1 MINTTLTCDICK
13 RPIPNNIDDEIAEYA
28 LSFPGCTLPGVITA
42 GAALTAMHFVLLKIV
57 RQEEGYITADF
68 LRSFRQNF
76 RQATAVWSLFL
87 LFAAL
92 LVLDFFLTGG
102 SDGTGRSFLIFV
114 RYMLAGAGIFAA
126 LVFLY
131 VFPLLARFEN
141 TVAGTIRNAAR
152 LAISSPPRT
161 LVMAL
166 VTLSFPAAA
175 RIIPAF
181 LPVEMLFGLTGPGFL
196 CALMYSPV
204 FLKIEEKIK
213 SQSG

>member
-1 MINTTLTCDICK
+1 
-13 RPIPNNIDDEIAEYA
+13 
-28 LSFPGCTLPGVITA
+28 
-42 GAALTAMHFVLLKIV
+42 
-57 RQEEGYITADF
+57 
-68 LRSFRQNF
+68 
-76 RQATAVWSLFL
+76 
-87 LFAAL
+87 
-92 LVLDFFLTGG
+92 
-102 SDGTGRSFLIFV
+102 
-114 RYMLAGAGIFAA
+114 MLAGAGIFAA

>member
-1 MINTTLTCDICK
+1 MGTLSI
-13 RPIPNNIDDEIAEYA
+13 IADLA
-28 LSFPGCTLPGVITA
+28 ILNLITLLCCVPVITA
-42 GAALTAMHFVLLKIV
+42 GAAMTAMHYVLLKIV

-68 LRSFRQNF
+68 LHSFRQNF
-76 RQATAVWSLFL
+76 RQATAAWCLFL

-92 LVLDFFLTGG
+92 LALDLLLA
-102 SDGTGRSFLIFV
+102 DGADSIGQGFPLFV

>member
-1 MINTTLTCDICK
+1 MSIFDPEGPLMGTLAI
-13 RPIPNNIDDEIAEYA
+13 IADLA
-28 LSFPGCTLPGVITA
+28 ILNLITLLCCVPVITA
-42 GAALTAMHFVLLKIV
+42 GAAMTAMHYVLLKSV

>member
-1 MINTTLTCDICK
+1 MSIFDPEGPLMGTLAI
-13 RPIPNNIDDEIAEYA
+13 IADLA
-28 LSFPGCTLPGVITA
+28 ILNLITLLCCVPVITA
-42 GAALTAMHFVLLKIV
+42 GAAMTAMHYVLLKIV

-131 VFPLLARFEN
+131 VFPLLARLEN

>member
-1 MINTTLTCDICK
+1 MSIFDPEGPLMGTLAI
-13 RPIPNNIDDEIAEYA
+13 IADLA
-28 LSFPGCTLPGVITA
+28 ILNLITLLCCVPVITA
-42 GAALTAMHFVLLKIV
+42 GAAMTAMHYVLLKIV

-102 SDGTGRSFLIFV
+102 SDGNGRSFLIFV

>member
-1 MINTTLTCDICK
+1 MSIFDPEGPLMGTLAI
-13 RPIPNNIDDEIAEYA
+13 IADLA
-28 LSFPGCTLPGVITA
+28 ILNLITLLCCVPVITA
-42 GAALTAMHFVLLKIV
+42 GAAMTAMHYVLLKIV

-131 VFPLLARFEN
+131 VFPLLARLEN

-152 LAISSPPRT
+152 LTISSPPRT

>member
-1 MINTTLTCDICK
+1 MSIFDPEGPLMGTLAI
-13 RPIPNNIDDEIAEYA
+13 IADLA
-28 LSFPGCTLPGVITA
+28 ILNLITLLCCVPVITA
-42 GAALTAMHFVLLKIV
+42 GAAMTAMHYVLLKIV

-102 SDGTGRSFLIFV
+102 SDGTCRSFLIFV

>member
-1 MINTTLTCDICK
+1 MSIFDPEGPLMGTLAI
-13 RPIPNNIDDEIAEYA
+13 IADLA
-28 LSFPGCTLPGVITA
+28 ILNLITLLCCVPVITA
-42 GAALTAMHFVLLKIV
+42 GAAMTAMHYVLLKIV

-126 LVFLY
+126 
-131 VFPLLARFEN
+131 
-141 TVAGTIRNAAR
+141 
-152 LAISSPPRT
+152 PPC
-161 LVMAL
+161 
-166 VTLSFPAAA
+166 
-175 RIIPAF
+175 AF
-181 LPVEMLFGLTGPGFL
+181 
-196 CALMYSPV
+196 
-204 FLKIEEKIK
+204 
-213 SQSG
+213 

>member
-1 MINTTLTCDICK
+1 MSIFDPEGPLMGTLAI
-13 RPIPNNIDDEIAEYA
+13 IADLA
-28 LSFPGCTLPGVITA
+28 ILNLITLLCCVPVITA
-42 GAALTAMHFVLLKIV
+42 GAAITAMHYVLLKIV
-57 RQEEGYITADF
+57 RQEEGYVTADF
-68 LRSFRQNF
+68 LHSFRQNF

>member
-1 MINTTLTCDICK
+1 MSIFDPEGPLMGTLAI
-13 RPIPNNIDDEIAEYA
+13 IADLA
-28 LSFPGCTLPGVITA
+28 ILNLITLLCCVPVITA
-42 GAALTAMHFVLLKIV
+42 GAAMTAMHYVLLKSV

-102 SDGTGRSFLIFV
+102 SDGNGRSFLIFV

>member
-1 MINTTLTCDICK
+1 MSIFDPEGPLMGTLAI
-13 RPIPNNIDDEIAEYA
+13 IADLA
-28 LSFPGCTLPGVITA
+28 ILNLITLLCCVPVITA
-42 GAALTAMHFVLLKIV
+42 GAAMTAMHYVLLKIV

-181 LPVEMLFGLTGPGFL
+181 LPVEMLFCLTGPGFL

-204 FLKIEEKIK
+204 FLKIEEKIR

>member
-1 MINTTLTCDICK
+1 MSIFDPEGPLMGTLAI
-13 RPIPNNIDDEIAEYA
+13 IADLA
-28 LSFPGCTLPGVITA
+28 ILNLITLLCCVPVITA
-42 GAALTAMHFVLLKIV
+42 GAAMTAMHYVLLKIV

-87 LFAAL
+87 LFATL

>member
-1 MINTTLTCDICK
+1 MSIFDPEGPLMGTLAI
-13 RPIPNNIDDEIAEYA
+13 IADLA
-28 LSFPGCTLPGVITA
+28 ILNLITLLCCVPVITA

-76 RQATAVWSLFL
+76 RQATAVWCLFL

-92 LVLDFFLTGG
+92 LALDLFLTGG
-102 SDGTGRSFLIFV
+102 SDGAGQGFPLFI
-114 RYMLAGAGIFAA
+114 RYMLVGAGIFAA
-126 LVFLY
+126 LISLY

-181 LPVEMLFGLTGPGFL
+181 LPVEILFGLTGPGFL

-213 SQSG
+213 SQS